1 MYYTLISLQKWRFTL
16 ITEEQRK
23 ARLQGIGASD
33 SPIIMGAS
41 TYKTPY
47 ELFLEKTGII
57 SMSEQVETE
66 RQFWGNKLESV
77 ILQHFAELNGVDVT
91 TPATVHHKDYDFL
104 FANLDG
110 YIPIQNAVVEV
121 KNVGSFM
128 RKEWDDSF
136 QDGVP
141 AQYLIQIAKQVM
153 VAEADKGYFA
163 ILIGGNEYLQ
173 FEYQRDEELENIIL
187 EADLK
192 FWDFVQTKTEPAL
205 VNLHD
210 YKLKF
215 RTSVPGKKIYLVPE
229 ISKPLSEYVNLKSE
243 ISRLTEKQDSAK
255 MQIMKHME
263 DADLIEDGSGKAVVT
278 WKTGKRG
285 RVFLIK

>member
-1 MYYTLISLQKWRFTL
+1 M

-23 ARLQGIGASD
+23 ARLQGLGASD
-33 SPIIMGAS
+33 SPIIMGSS

-57 SMSEQVETE
+57 SMTEQVETE

-91 TPATVHHKDYDFL
+91 TPDTVHHKDYDFL

-173 FEYQRDEELENIIL
+173 FEYERDQELENMIL

-192 FWDFVQTKTEPAL
+192 FWECVQTKTEPAL
-205 VNLHD
+205 VNLND

-215 RTSVPGKKIYLVPE
+215 PTSVPDKKISSTPFIDGALSLFVNAKQRA
-229 ISKPLSEYVNLKSE
+229 SKEEELM
-243 ISRLTEKQDSAK
+243 EKAK
-255 MQIMKHME
+255 MDIMAHMG
-263 DADLIEDGSGKAVVT
+263 DSDCLINSEGKNIAT

-285 RVFLIK
+285 RSFLVK

>member
-1 MYYTLISLQKWRFTL
+1 M
-16 ITEEQRK
+16 ITNEQRIN
-23 ARLQGIGASD
+23 RMLGLGASD

-57 SMSEQVETE
+57 SMTEQVETE

-91 TPATVHHKDYDFL
+91 TPDTVHHKEYDFL

-110 YIPIQNAVVEV
+110 YIPMQNAVVEV

-153 VAEADKGYFA
+153 VTEADKGYFA

-173 FEYQRDEELENIIL
+173 FEYERDQQLENMIL

-192 FWDFVQTKTEPAL
+192 FWECVQTKTEPAL
-205 VNLHD
+205 VNLND

-215 RTSVPGKKIYLVPE
+215 PTSVPENKVVSTDFIDSNLAAYVQCKTRISGYEQLMEKSKMNIMAYMRESDTLTDGTGKSIC
-229 ISKPLSEYVNLKSE
+229 
-243 ISRLTEKQDSAK
+243 
-255 MQIMKHME
+255 
-263 DADLIEDGSGKAVVT
+263 T
-278 WKTGKRG
+278 WKSGKRG
-285 RVFLIK
+285 RSFLVK